1 MVSDVHGLPQF
12 FDLERIAQDARRR
25 SEERASWERTRKIY
39 EGCPSVCGC
48 FPLKLNQILVFCNVE
63 CPLVCPRPT
72 RLFLWY
78 LDECADRRQGILR
91 EPSGLALLLAD
102 WSRTSDGKK
111 RTSFRQYLVWAHN
124 NAQNSWEWIQFINR
138 MKSLKEADWKCADEW
153 RHLDT
158 VELHAMAGSFAGYW
172 FPRLDQ
178 WREGGPVR
186 DRDRRRW

>member
-1 MVSDVHGLPQF
+1 VVSDVHGRPQF
-12 FDLERIAQDARRR
+12 FDLERIAQDRRR
-25 SEERASWERTRKIY
+25 RREEWASRERDRKIY
-39 EGCPSVCGC
+39 EGCPSCCGC
-48 FPLKLNQILVFCNVE
+48 LPRKLRDILFCDG
-63 CPLVCPRPT
+63 PLVCPRPK

-91 EPSGLALLLAD
+91 EPSGLALLLAN
-102 WSRTSDGKK
+102 WSRTSDEEK
-111 RTSFRQYLVWAHN
+111 RTSFNQYLVWAHN
-124 NAQNSWEWIQFINR
+124 NAQNSWNWIQFIDR
-138 MKSLKEADWKCADEW
+138 MRCLKEADWKCADEW

-158 VELHAMAGSFAGYW
+158 VELHAMAESFAGYW